1 MMQLQGLRI
10 SCDRRGDPAVKKP
23 KTVITEFNDILEDI
37 HDRNVLAIYLVLT
50 LVKPLIVLFENIFDY
65 ILIFSLQSLV
75 SYTIVMIDT
84 RLGSHFY

>member
-23 KTVITEFNDILEDI
+23 KTVKTEFNDILEAI

-50 LVKPLIVLFENIFDY
+50 LVKPLIFLFENIFDY